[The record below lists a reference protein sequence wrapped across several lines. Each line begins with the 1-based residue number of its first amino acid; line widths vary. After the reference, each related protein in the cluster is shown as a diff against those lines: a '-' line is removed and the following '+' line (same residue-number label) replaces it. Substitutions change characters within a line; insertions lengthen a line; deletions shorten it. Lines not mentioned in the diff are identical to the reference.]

1 MRVRQLVT
9 KAKEEGRPCYEIMD
23 LQSLL
28 CEARK
33 RGLNV
38 RKLGTEALLA
48 SALIEDDKQRAQAAA
63 RAAEEEGLQAQE
75 SERAAKQ
82 KDASKDSTQNQSP
95 AQALPTGPNSMDITL
110 THSLSH
116 SLNTGPTHAKG
127 SKKRRRPKRRT
138 VAGQS
143 AEEKRTAERL
153 FTKLSELDP
162 SASLADY
169 LCQDEWDLDGLR

>member
-1 MRVRQLVT
+1 
-9 KAKEEGRPCYEIMD
+9 MD
-23 LQSLL
+23 LKCLL

-48 SALIEDDKQRAQAAA
+48 SALIEDDRQRAQAAT
-63 RAAEEEGLQAQE
+63 RAAEEERLRAQQSE
-75 SERAAKQ
+75 SAAKQ
-82 KDASKDSTQNQSP
+82 REALKEKAQNQSP
-95 AQALPTGPNSMDITL
+95 AQVSPT
-110 THSLSH
+110 
-116 SLNTGPTHAKG
+116 G

-138 VAGQS
+138 GAGQS
-143 AEEKRTAERL
+143 AEDARTAERL

-162 SASLADY
+162 STDIADY